1 MAREPEL
8 SIKVKVDPVIKPD
21 QLKNTIER
29 KVKDSKEIPEIE
41 IKPDEDK
48 LVQNVQ
54 DALKDLEVP
63 ITPRIDAT
71 KLGNDLQKEINKIKE
86 LPSVKINVDVDNFS
100 NTLNKKLKT
109 ELKEVNNKLNYYLKN
124 LTTNTASLNSVVEG
138 LFPNR
143 GISNEV
149 QHELKRIQTE
159 LTTGLKGT
167 AEKIKPFKVTDL
179 FQVDGKEGTATV
191 RRVKQLV
198 SELRKDISSFDEN
211 YNDGSGTLIDGFDD
225 SFKKIQDKARET
237 QNLLSVLKSNL
248 NSEQFKKIFND
259 NTFDTFNDTQN
270 FAPLIKKLGE
280 ISSATVSSGDDWGD
294 LVNKL
299 ESGSEKGSQFI
310 ESFCDN
316 AIEDLDSVSRR
327 VSDIISEQKTAIE
340 VVKEMTETLNKAIKD
355 DASGYLSDA
364 EIKTYGAT
372 FDEVLSN
379 IASKQAAINDEREKG
394 VGLENSIVAAT
405 RLTRNALSEEL
416 REYDALFKKYDTD
429 KISKFAETT
438 NLAQFIKNQEA
449 KMQDTKPKVE
459 ESSIDNGIYNVTDVK
474 FAIDPAVLQLK
485 VDAAFKDISAPIGL
499 HPRKE
504 AIQNIKNELV
514 ATLQSID
521 VDIKNTPSVNTEAVS
536 SNNVVELK
544 GHVTIET
551 DDIDTPNEAIALK
564 GKIDI
569 KPEDIHVPD
578 TPVEVKTKVIDT
590 ENITSTNTT
599 TSVSPTADNPKS
611 EKIKLVKAATYNA
624 SIEAMDRY
632 IQKMGDIGVSQELL
646 IQWTDNLTRQ
656 LQEQKSIFKEV
667 AEYAEKYIKAVELQN
682 RKQGSKSGSD
692 INGVVGVGQITST
705 SKQIGKLST
714 AVNNTENKEL
724 VAEFDTLQ
732 KSFDDF
738 VSSGNRSLNTFS
750 DIESAIGSL
759 QQKVTDFKKAQNDLE
774 RNTTKVTEKTITSF
788 NTMIKQVDS
797 GMWSLKKRNKT
808 DLPEYQEI
816 SDLSEQLHSLQVL
829 MNKNIGADEN
839 EIVQEWAANY
849 PDLAGKIK
857 KLSEAYDILRQA
869 ATKAGISINDISNEA
884 VQQNAL
890 IQSQTRIAN
899 LQSQLHDYLEKFPKI
914 KNSSLADSV
923 KKLQQALNS
932 PNAYQQADKLGQKLA
947 NLKQKAKELGLE
959 SENLIDKFEK
969 LFGTHFSTMITMAAL
984 HQMQNALRVV
994 YQNVVEIDSAMTEL
1008 RKVTNLTASGY
1019 EEFMD
1024 RAADQAQKL
1033 GISISDFINST
1044 ADWARLGYDE
1054 QDAEELA
1061 RVSSLLKNVGDG
1073 IESASDASS
1082 YLISGMQGFG
1092 LAADQASEFLDVL
1105 NQIANTEPVTANNLG
1120 VIMQKS
1126 AAAMNAAGNTYQ
1138 ETMAMAAAVNGILQ
1152 DDDVSG
1158 TYLKTL
1164 SMYLR
1169 AAKTDAEDA
1178 GIEIDGMASSV
1189 SELRSELKQLTGVDI
1204 MSDAAGKNFKST
1216 YQIMKE
1222 LSKVWGSLSD
1232 VTQANVTELIS
1243 GKRGGQATS
1252 ALLNNF
1258 SVAEDAMKQAANA
1271 TGSALAENAKY
1282 LDSIQGRL
1290 AQLDTSFQSLSTHV
1304 LDSGIVKYA
1313 VSFLTTIIKITDNIT
1328 KLSGALPPIAAAVSG
1343 ILSVMQMNGKLENG
1357 AGKVNMPAYARC
1369 A

>member
-8 SIKVKVDPVIKPD
+8 SIKVKVDPQVKPAE
-21 QLKNTIER
+21 LKQSIER
-29 KVKDSKEIPEIE
+29 QIKDAKQIPEIE
-41 IKPDEDK
+41 VKPNKEK
-48 LVQNVQ
+48 LVQNIT
-54 DALKDLEVP
+54 DALKNSEVS
-63 ITPRIDAT
+63 ITPKIDSA
-71 KLGNDLQKEINKIKE
+71 KLSSDIQTELDKIKN
-86 LPSVKINVDVDNFS
+86 LPKVQINVDIDSFS
-100 NTLNKKLKT
+100 NELNEKLKA
-109 ELKEVNNKLNYYLKN
+109 ELKSVNSKLSYYLKN
-124 LTTNTASLNSVVEG
+124 LTTNTASLNSVIEG
-138 LFPNR
+138 LFPSR
-143 GISNEV
+143 GISNAV
-149 QHELKRIQTE
+149 KHELKSVQEE
-159 LTTGLKGT
+159 LISGLKGVKS
-167 AEKIKPFKVTDL
+167 KITPFKESDL
-179 FQVDGKEGTATV
+179 FQIDGKESTTTIRQV
-191 RRVKQLV
+191 EKLIKNIQKEFSNL
-198 SELRKDISSFDEN
+198 DDFYDP
-211 YNDGSGTLIDGFDD
+211 DSGNFFDGF
-225 SFKKIQDKARET
+225 SLELKKIQNTASEAAAK
-237 QNLLSVLKSNL
+237 LSVLKKNL
-248 NSEQFKKIFND
+248 DK
-259 NTFDTFNDTQN
+259 DTFSNVLDYDDFDSETAVEN
-270 FAPLIKKLGE
+270 LTPLISFLKNLSNASIKTGEDYDSLYATFNNKSTDKLFKD
-280 ISSATVSSGDDWGD
+280 SDDS
-294 LVNKL
+294 LNRMKV
-299 ESGSEKGSQFI
+299 
-310 ESFCDN
+310 
-316 AIEDLDSVSRR
+316 R
-327 VSDIISEQKTAIE
+327 VSDITSEAKNAVE
-340 VVKEMTETLNKAIKD
+340 VVGELSKTLDKAIKD
-355 DASGYLSDA
+355 DNSGYLSDA
-364 EIKTYGAT
+364 EIKAYGAA

-379 IASKQAAINDEREKG
+379 IASKQAAINKEREKG

-521 VDIKNTPSVNTEAVS
+521 VDIKNTPSANTEAVS

-551 DDIDTPNEAIALK
+551 DDIDIPNEAIALK

-578 TPVEVKTKVIDT
+578 TPVEVKTKVIDA

-599 TSVSPTADNPKS
+599 TSVSPTADNAKS

-656 LQEQKSIFKEV
+656 LQEQRSVFKEV
-667 AEYAEKYIKAVELQN
+667 AEYAEKYIKAIELQN
-682 RKQGSKSGSD
+682 RKQGSKAGSD
-692 INGVVGVGQITST
+692 INGVVGVGQITSA

-714 AVNNTENKEL
+714 TVNNTENKEL
-724 VAEFDTLQ
+724 VTEFDTLQ
-732 KSFDDF
+732 KSFNDF
-738 VSSGNRSLNTFS
+738 VSSGDRSLNTFS
-750 DIESAIGSL
+750 NIESAIGSL
-759 QQKVTDFKKAQNDLE
+759 QQKVSDFKKAQNDLE
-774 RNTTKVTEKTITSF
+774 KNTSKVTEKTITSF

-816 SDLSEQLHSLQVL
+816 SDLSEQLHSLQVI
-829 MNKNIGADEN
+829 MSENIGADEN
-839 EIVQEWAANY
+839 EVIQKWAANY
-849 PDLAGKIK
+849 PELAGKIK

-869 ATKAGISINDISNEA
+869 ATKAGISINDISNEV
-884 VQQNAL
+884 VQKNAL
-890 IQSQTRIAN
+890 TQSQTRIAN

-914 KNSSLADSV
+914 KNSSLADSA
-923 KKLQQALNS
+923 KELQQALNS

-959 SENLIDKFEK
+959 SENLIDKFEN

-1105 NQIANTEPVTANNLG
+1105 NQIANTEPVTANDLG

-1138 ETMAMAAAVNGILQ
+1138 ETMAMAAAVNGVLQ

-1169 AAKTDAEDA
+1169 AAKTDAENA

>member
-8 SIKVKVDPVIKPD
+8 SIKVKVDPQVKPAE
-21 QLKNTIER
+21 LKQSIER
-29 KVKDSKEIPEIE
+29 QIKDGKQIPEIE
-41 IKPDEDK
+41 VKPNKEK
-48 LVQNVQ
+48 LVQNIT
-54 DALKDLEVP
+54 DALKNSEVP
-63 ITPRIDAT
+63 ITPRIDSA
-71 KLGNDLQKEINKIKE
+71 KLRSDIQTELDKIKNLPKVQIQVDVNDFSNELNRKIKE
-86 LPSVKINVDVDNFS
+86 
-100 NTLNKKLKT
+100 
-109 ELKEVNNKLNYYLKN
+109 ELKNVNGQLSYYLKN
-124 LTTNTASLNSVVEG
+124 LTSNRNALTEVSSNLFGGESISNKHSFISKEMDTAKKAIDKTSDSLNGFDKLLSKTRG
-138 LFPNR
+138 LNGYNSTEKLLTLFDNAR
-143 GISNEV
+143 DSILKLYDGVNNGDLSKFRENVKSIS
-149 QHELKRIQTE
+149 
-159 LTTGLKGT
+159 
-167 AEKIKPFKVTDL
+167 
-179 FQVDGKEGTATV
+179 
-191 RRVKQLV
+191 
-198 SELRKDISSFDEN
+198 KDISDLETTLSAVYSRVQSPDIMKSLGWNETDIKKNLDTIEKFITNIAALPTQLDLKEDLKGSLFGIDTDFFKDFGADAAEAAESISYAREDLESFIDLCNKTNFNSSIKEPIVKTNYDKKLEKTNQNNNSGYFDTEHIQNYANVYDKAMSTLAGWQLKINEYKKEALQLEDKLVIKTNINSNLLKKQASDLKALFDE
-211 YNDGSGTLIDGFDD
+211 IDDAKLNKVTT
-225 SFKKIQDKARET
+225 STFKSANHPSQ
-237 QNLLSVLKSNL
+237 QN
-248 NSEQFKKIFND
+248 
-259 NTFDTFNDTQN
+259 
-270 FAPLIKKLGE
+270 
-280 ISSATVSSGDDWGD
+280 
-294 LVNKL
+294 VNP
-299 ESGSEKGSQFI
+299 
-310 ESFCDN
+310 DN
-316 AIEDLDSVSRR
+316 A
-327 VSDIISEQKTAIE
+327 
-340 VVKEMTETLNKAIKD
+340 
-355 DASGYLSDA
+355 
-364 EIKTYGAT
+364 
-372 FDEVLSN
+372 
-379 IASKQAAINDEREKG
+379 
-394 VGLENSIVAAT
+394 
-405 RLTRNALSEEL
+405 
-416 REYDALFKKYDTD
+416 
-429 KISKFAETT
+429 
-438 NLAQFIKNQEA
+438 
-449 KMQDTKPKVE
+449 
-459 ESSIDNGIYNVTDVK
+459 
-474 FAIDPAVLQLK
+474 
-485 VDAAFKDISAPIGL
+485 
-499 HPRKE
+499 
-504 AIQNIKNELV
+504 
-514 ATLQSID
+514 
-521 VDIKNTPSVNTEAVS
+521 VN
-536 SNNVVELK
+536 
-544 GHVTIET
+544 
-551 DDIDTPNEAIALK
+551 LK
-564 GKIDI
+564 GKVTITS
-569 KPEDIHVPD
+569 EDIDVPQTPVQLHGKINISKEDINVPD
-578 TPVEVKTKVIDT
+578 TPIEIKAKIDGI
-590 ENITSTNTT
+590 ENITSTNITAPA
-599 TSVSPTADNPKS
+599 SPTADNPKS
-611 EKIKLVKAATYNA
+611 EKVKLVKAATYNA

-656 LQEQKSIFKEV
+656 LQEQKSVFKEV

-692 INGVVGVGQITST
+692 INGVVGIGQITSA

-714 AVNNTENKEL
+714 AVNGTGNKEL
-724 VAEFDTLQ
+724 AAEFDTLQ
-732 KSFDDF
+732 KSFNNF
-738 VSSGNRSLNTFS
+738 VSSGDRSLNTFS
-750 DIESAIGSL
+750 DIESALGSL
-759 QQKVTDFKKAQNDLE
+759 QQKVLDFKKAQNDLE
-774 RNTTKVTEKTITSF
+774 KNTTKVTEKTITSF

-816 SDLSEQLHSLQVL
+816 SNLSEQLHSLQTL
-829 MNKNIGADEN
+829 MSENVGADEN
-839 EIVQEWAANY
+839 EVIQKWAANY

-857 KLSEAYDILRQA
+857 KLSEAYDALRQA
-869 ATKAGISINDISNEA
+869 ATKAGISINDISNEV

-923 KKLQQALNS
+923 KELQQVLNS
-932 PNAYQQADKLGQKLA
+932 PNAYQQADILGQKLA
-947 NLKQKAKELGLE
+947 KLKQKAKELGLE
-959 SENLIDKFEK
+959 SENLIDKFEN

-984 HQMQNALRVV
+984 HQMQNALRIV
-994 YQNVVEIDSAMTEL
+994 YQNIVEIDSAMTEL

-1105 NQIANTEPVTANNLG
+1105 NQIANTEPVTANDLG

-1138 ETMAMAAAVNGILQ
+1138 ETMAMAAAVNGVLQ
-1152 DDDVSG
+1152 DNDVSG

-1169 AAKTDAEDA
+1169 AAKTDAENA

>member
-8 SIKVKVDPVIKPD
+8 SIKVKVDPQIKPAE
-21 QLKNTIER
+21 LKRSIER
-29 KVKDSKEIPEIE
+29 QVKNSEQIPEIE
-41 IKPDEDK
+41 IKPNKEK
-48 LVQNVQ
+48 FVQNIT
-54 DALKDLEVP
+54 DALKNSAVP
-63 ITPRIDAT
+63 ITPKIDST
-71 KLGNDLQKEINKIKE
+71 KLNSDIQTELDKIKN
-86 LPSVKINVDVDNFS
+86 LPKIQIHVDVNNFS
-100 NTLNKKLKT
+100 NELNEKLKE
-109 ELKEVNNKLNYYLKN
+109 ELKRVNSQLSYYLKN
-124 LTTNTASLNSVVEG
+124 LTSNRNALTEVSSNFFGSNSVSNKNSSVSTEMAAVKNSIDKASDSLNGFDKLLSKTRG
-138 LFPNR
+138 LNGYNSTEKLLALFDSARESILKLYDGVNNGNLSKFR
-143 GISNEV
+143 ENVQFIS
-149 QHELKRIQTE
+149 R
-159 LTTGLKGT
+159 
-167 AEKIKPFKVTDL
+167 
-179 FQVDGKEGTATV
+179 
-191 RRVKQLV
+191 
-198 SELRKDISSFDEN
+198 DISSLETALSAIYDRVQSPDIMKTLGWNEDDLEKNLDTIEKFITNISALPTQLDLKEDLKGSLSGIDADFFEN
-211 YNDGSGTLIDGFDD
+211 FGADAAEAAESISY
-225 SFKKIQDKARET
+225 AREDLKNFIDLCNKANFNSSSIKEPIVKT
-237 QNLLSVLKSNL
+237 NYDKKLEKTNQNNNSGYFDTEHIQNYANVYDRAMSTLAGWQLKINEYKKEALQLEDKLVIKTNINSNLLKKQASDLKAL
-248 NSEQFKKIFND
+248 LD
-259 NTFDTFNDTQN
+259 GLDDT
-270 FAPLIKKLGE
+270 K
-280 ISSATVSSGDDWGD
+280 
-294 LVNKL
+294 
-299 ESGSEKGSQFI
+299 
-310 ESFCDN
+310 
-316 AIEDLDSVSRR
+316 
-327 VSDIISEQKTAIE
+327 
-340 VVKEMTETLNKAIKD
+340 LNKAV
-355 DASGYLSDA
+355 
-364 EIKTYGAT
+364 T
-372 FDEVLSN
+372 N
-379 IASKQAAINDEREKG
+379 
-394 VGLENSIVAAT
+394 
-405 RLTRNALSEEL
+405 
-416 REYDALFKKYDTD
+416 
-429 KISKFAETT
+429 ISKDSNRSTQQNT
-438 NLAQFIKNQEA
+438 NA
-449 KMQDTKPKVE
+449 
-459 ESSIDNGIYNVTDVK
+459 DNHT
-474 FAIDPAVLQLK
+474 
-485 VDAAFKDISAPIGL
+485 
-499 HPRKE
+499 
-504 AIQNIKNELV
+504 
-514 ATLQSID
+514 
-521 VDIKNTPSVNTEAVS
+521 VN
-536 SNNVVELK
+536 
-544 GHVTIET
+544 
-551 DDIDTPNEAIALK
+551 LK
-564 GKIDI
+564 GKVTIAS
-569 KPEDIHVPD
+569 EDIDVPR
-578 TPVEVKTKVIDT
+578 TPVQLHGKINISKEDINIPDAPIEIKAKIDGI
-590 ENITSTNTT
+590 ENIIPTNTT
-599 TSVSPTADNPKS
+599 TSASPTADNAKS

-656 LQEQKSIFKEV
+656 LQEQKDIFKEV
-667 AEYAEKYIKAVELQN
+667 ADYAEKYIKAVELQN
-682 RKQGSKSGSD
+682 RKHGSKSGSD
-692 INGVVGVGQITST
+692 INGIIGVRQITSA
-705 SKQIGKLST
+705 SKQIGKLSA
-714 AVNNTENKEL
+714 AVNTTGNKDL
-724 VAEFDTLQ
+724 VTEFDELQ
-732 KSFDDF
+732 KSFNTF
-738 VSSGNRSLNTFS
+738 VSNGDRSLNTFS
-750 DIESAIGSL
+750 EIESSIGKL
-759 QQKVTDFKKAQNDLE
+759 QQKVSDFKKAQNDLE
-774 RNTTKVTEKTITSF
+774 KNTHKVTEKTITSF

-797 GMWSLKKRNKT
+797 SMWSLKKRNKT

-816 SDLSEQLHSLQVL
+816 STLSERLHSLQSL
-829 MNKNIGADEN
+829 MSENIGADEN
-839 EIVQEWAANY
+839 EIIQKWADNY
-849 PDLAGKIK
+849 PDLVGKIK
-857 KLSEAYDILRQA
+857 KLSEAYDSLRQA

-890 IQSQTRIAN
+890 TQAQTRIAN

-914 KNSSLADSV
+914 EQSILGNSV
-923 KKLQQALNS
+923 KKLKQALND
-932 PNAYQQADKLGQKLA
+932 PNAYQNADKLGQELA
-947 NLKQKAKELGLE
+947 ILKKNAKELGLE
-959 SENLIDKFEK
+959 SENLIDKFEN

-984 HQMQNALRVV
+984 HQMQNAMRQI

-1105 NQIANTEPVTANNLG
+1105 NQIANTEPVTANGLG
-1120 VIMQKS
+1120 VIIQKS

-1138 ETMAMAAAVNGILQ
+1138 ETMAMAAAVNGVLQ

-1169 AAKTDAEDA
+1169 AAKTDAENA

>member
-8 SIKVKVDPVIKPD
+8 SIKVKVDPQIKPSK
-21 QLKNTIER
+21 LKTDIEEQIKKSGEKPQIDIDPNVDGLKK
-29 KVKDSKEIPEIE
+29 KV
-41 IKPDEDK
+41 EDK
-48 LVQNVQ
+48 LKNIK
-54 DALKDLEVP
+54 ATAN
-63 ITPRIDAT
+63 ITPI
-71 KLGNDLQKEINKIKE
+71 
-86 LPSVKINVDVDNFS
+86 VD
-100 NTLNKKLKT
+100 TEKLKT
-109 ELKEVNNKLNYYLKN
+109 DIQQQINGIGDIPKVTIGVNVDDFSDELNKRLKEELKAVNEKLSYYLKN
-124 LTTNTASLNSVVEG
+124 LTTNTAGLNSVVEG
-138 LFPNR
+138 LFPSR
-143 GISNEV
+143 GISNAV
-149 QHELKRIQTE
+149 QHELKSVQAE
-159 LTTGLKGT
+159 LTAGLKGV
-167 AEKIKPFKVTDL
+167 KSKVKPFKETDL
-179 FQVDGKEGTATV
+179 FQIGDAESTTTI
-191 RRVKQLV
+191 RRVEKLV
-198 SELRKDISSFDEN
+198 KNIRDQFASLDNFYDAGEEKFLDGFNSEFEKLQNNASETVEKLSALKKNLGKDKFSDLLDNDDFDVESTTKALTPLITFLKKLSTASIKTGEDYDNLYALFNNKNTDKLFDES
-211 YNDGSGTLIDGFDD
+211 NDHLTRMKTRVGDIT
-225 SFKKIQDKARET
+225 AET
-237 QNLLSVLKSNL
+237 
-248 NSEQFKKIFND
+248 
-259 NTFDTFNDTQN
+259 
-270 FAPLIKKLGE
+270 
-280 ISSATVSSGDDWGD
+280 
-294 LVNKL
+294 
-299 ESGSEKGSQFI
+299 
-310 ESFCDN
+310 
-316 AIEDLDSVSRR
+316 
-327 VSDIISEQKTAIE
+327 KTAIE
-340 VVKEMTETLNKAIKD
+340 VTGELAKTLNKAIKD
-355 DASGYLSDA
+355 DNSGYLSDA
-364 EIKTYGAT
+364 EIKTYGAA

-379 IASKQAAINDEREKG
+379 IATKQAAINDEREKG
-394 VGLENSIVAAT
+394 VRLENSIVEAT
-405 RLTRNALSEEL
+405 RLTRNALSQEL
-416 REYDALFKKYDTD
+416 KEYEALFKKFDTD
-429 KISKFAETT
+429 KIAKFAETT

-578 TPVEVKTKVIDT
+578 TPIEVKTKVIDT

-692 INGVVGVGQITST
+692 INGVVGVGQITSA

-714 AVNNTENKEL
+714 IVNNTENKEL

-732 KSFDDF
+732 KSFNDF

-1024 RAADQAQKL
+1024 RAAVQAQKL

-1082 YLISGMQGFG
+1082 YLISGMQGFD

-1105 NQIANTEPVTANNLG
+1105 NQIANTEPVTANDLG

-1138 ETMAMAAAVNGILQ
+1138 ETMAMAAAVNGVLQ

-1169 AAKTDAEDA
+1169 AAKTDAENA

>member
-8 SIKVKVDPVIKPD
+8 SIKVKVDPQIKPAE
-21 QLKNTIER
+21 LKRSIER
-29 KVKDSKEIPEIE
+29 QVKNSEQIPEIE
-41 IKPDEDK
+41 IKPNKEK
-48 LVQNVQ
+48 LVQNIT
-54 DALKDLEVP
+54 DALKNSEVP
-63 ITPRIDAT
+63 ITPRIDSA
-71 KLGNDLQKEINKIKE
+71 KLRSDIQTELDKIKNLPKVQIQVNVDDFSNELNRKIKE
-86 LPSVKINVDVDNFS
+86 
-100 NTLNKKLKT
+100 
-109 ELKEVNNKLNYYLKN
+109 ELKNVNSQLSYHLKN
-124 LTTNTASLNSVVEG
+124 LTSNRNALAEVSSNFFGGNQIPTKSKVPTSETSLIKKETAESLKG
-138 LFPNR
+138 LDQL
-143 GISNEV
+143 IS
-149 QHELKRIQTE
+149 RTR
-159 LTTGLKGT
+159 GLKGVGIDS
-167 AEKIKPFKVTDL
+167 AESLLNLLDKVSVSIRELYNGIDTGGLDQFRKNVQEIKSDVNDL
-179 FQVDGKEGTATV
+179 EVGLSTVYDRITSSEVLGKLGWNQSDV
-191 RRVKQLV
+191 
-198 SELRKDISSFDEN
+198 
-211 YNDGSGTLIDGFDD
+211 NDKLDMVHQLIDGLIDLPSSAEVGQIGELDRDFADFFDNIGENATSASEKFVD
-225 SFKKIQDKARET
+225 ARTQLESFIKLASNIDFNSSSIKEPTIKTNYDKKLEKTNQNNNSGYFDTEHIQNYANVYDRAMSTLAGWQLKINEYKKEALQLEDRLVIKT
-237 QNLLSVLKSNL
+237 NINSNLLKKQASDLKAL
-248 NSEQFKKIFND
+248 LD
-259 NTFDTFNDTQN
+259 G
-270 FAPLIKKLGE
+270 L
-280 ISSATVSSGDDWGD
+280 DDA
-294 LVNKL
+294 K
-299 ESGSEKGSQFI
+299 
-310 ESFCDN
+310 
-316 AIEDLDSVSRR
+316 
-327 VSDIISEQKTAIE
+327 
-340 VVKEMTETLNKAIKD
+340 LNKAV
-355 DASGYLSDA
+355 
-364 EIKTYGAT
+364 T
-372 FDEVLSN
+372 N
-379 IASKQAAINDEREKG
+379 
-394 VGLENSIVAAT
+394 
-405 RLTRNALSEEL
+405 
-416 REYDALFKKYDTD
+416 
-429 KISKFAETT
+429 ISKDSNRSTQQNT
-438 NLAQFIKNQEA
+438 NA
-449 KMQDTKPKVE
+449 
-459 ESSIDNGIYNVTDVK
+459 DNHT
-474 FAIDPAVLQLK
+474 
-485 VDAAFKDISAPIGL
+485 
-499 HPRKE
+499 
-504 AIQNIKNELV
+504 
-514 ATLQSID
+514 
-521 VDIKNTPSVNTEAVS
+521 VN
-536 SNNVVELK
+536 
-544 GHVTIET
+544 
-551 DDIDTPNEAIALK
+551 LK
-564 GKIDI
+564 GKVII
-569 KPEDIHVPD
+569 ASEDIDVPQ
-578 TPVEVKTKVIDT
+578 TPVQLHGKINISKEDINIPDAPIEIKAKIDGI
-590 ENITSTNTT
+590 ENIIPTNTT
-599 TSVSPTADNPKS
+599 TSASPTADNAKS
-611 EKIKLVKAATYNA
+611 EKIKLVKAATYNT
-624 SIEAMDRY
+624 SIEAMNRY

-656 LQEQKSIFKEV
+656 LQEQKSVFKEV
-667 AEYAEKYIKAVELQN
+667 AEYAEKYIKAIELQN
-682 RKQGSKSGSD
+682 RKQGSKAGSD
-692 INGVVGVGQITST
+692 INGVVGVGQITSA

-732 KSFDDF
+732 KSFNDF
-738 VSSGNRSLNTFS
+738 VSSGDRSLNTFS
-750 DIESAIGSL
+750 NIESAIGSL

-774 RNTTKVTEKTITSF
+774 KNTTKVTEKTITSF

-797 GMWSLKKRNKT
+797 SMWSLKKRNKT

-816 SDLSEQLHSLQVL
+816 STLSERLHSLQSL
-829 MNKNIGADEN
+829 MSENIGADEN
-839 EIVQEWAANY
+839 EIIQKWVDNY
-849 PDLAGKIK
+849 PDLVGKIK
-857 KLSEAYDILRQA
+857 KLSEAYDSLRQA
-869 ATKAGISINDISNEA
+869 ATKAGISINDISNKA

-890 IQSQTRIAN
+890 TQAQTRIAN

-914 KNSSLADSV
+914 EQSILGNSV
-923 KKLQQALNS
+923 KKLKQALNDPS
-932 PNAYQQADKLGQKLA
+932 AYQNADKLGQELA
-947 NLKQKAKELGLE
+947 ILKKNAKELGLE

-984 HQMQNALRVV
+984 HQMQNAMRQI

-1024 RAADQAQKL
+1024 RAADQAKRL

-1105 NQIANTEPVTANNLG
+1105 NQIANTEPVTANDLG
-1120 VIMQKS
+1120 VIIQKS

-1138 ETMAMAAAVNGILQ
+1138 ETMAMAAAVNGVLQ
-1152 DDDVSG
+1152 DDDISG

-1169 AAKTDAEDA
+1169 AAKTDAENA

-1343 ILSVMQMNGKLENG
+1343 ILSVMQINGKLENG